1 MCYFFSAVKRKAGG
15 FSVVNFL
22 RARPAFCLQT
32 RGAYVKLIAMRMHR
46 KDNLEARLLACA
58 DVMTAAD
65 LTEKNMKVAAQ
76 MKDYIDFATVFGNSA
91 PVHLEIGCGKGGFVC
106 GMARLHPDINFVAVE
121 RVSNVIITACEAVK
135 QQGIK
140 NVHFI
145 NCPAEVLPRYI
156 REGSIQR
163 IYLNFSDPLPKLG
176 YSSQRLTNPRFL
188 DMYKVMLAEGG
199 ELWQKTDNEAFFE
212 YSLQSF
218 KECGWTIKEVCRDLA
233 AHPFAGNVITEH
245 EKKFMEEGRKIFRAV
260 VTP

>member
-1 MCYFFSAVKRKAGG
+1 
-15 FSVVNFL
+15 
-22 RARPAFCLQT
+22 
-32 RGAYVKLIAMRMHR
+32 MRMHR

-76 MKDYIDFATVFGNSA
+76 MKDYIDFAAVFGNSA

-188 DMYKVMLAEGG
+188 GIYKAMLAEGG

-218 KECGWTIKEVCRDLA
+218 EECGWTMKEVCRDLA